1 MDVGWILRLSQ
12 VSSGELLFGCEARP
26 VVYFVRRFC
35 SAFALLP
42 FMLTV
47 PAFAGTNWTQPT
59 PEELKMTA
67 DPAAPGAGAVYLS
80 LDEMA
85 NDRFEENIVYA
96 RIKILS
102 QKGVEQFSDIAIP
115 YEARNEGIR
124 GVEART
130 IHSDG
135 TIVPFTGKPFQKEL
149 VKAGGMRLMEKAF
162 SMPDVQVG
170 SILEYR
176 YTLSYQGV
184 NPPKWYLQQ
193 PVFVHHAHY
202 HYLPSE
208 GAQFLATNNLPP
220 GVQVVDQH
228 SMGWDVALDNIPP
241 QVEEDDAPPLRSL
254 GYYVLFYYAF
264 GEDVHTPEQYWQQA
278 GLTWSTDA
286 DGYMSVGKLRSVVA
300 GIVAPGD
307 TDEQKLRKI
316 YAAVMTLENTNFT
329 REHSDAENKADKL
342 KTAKAIDIWN
352 AKRGDA
358 DEITLLFVAM
368 ARAAG
373 LKAYAMMVTDRD
385 KNMFLLGETD
395 WRQLDDAIAIVN
407 VGGKEKY
414 FDPGERYCEFGE
426 LEWKHSWTTGVR
438 QVEKGPVQIAMT
450 PAPNFGDTKTVRHA
464 DLTLDAEGQAQGTVR
479 IAMTGAAALKWRQ
492 EALQADAAQ
501 TEKDFSDEVRGT
513 LPGGMTVTMKGFA
526 ALADSTQPLE
536 AKLEVSG
543 PVGTKTGKRLLLP
556 GTFFEAQ
563 SKGRYSSATRENP
576 VYLHYSYSVQ
586 DQVTIHMPADA
597 KVELLP
603 KSQVI
608 PFLPYA
614 RFAGTYG
621 VDGATYEYGRAEEV
635 GGIVYDTKQY
645 AALRNFFQS
654 MNTQDQAQLVLDM
667 GTAAGAGGAAK

>member
-1 MDVGWILRLSQ
+1 
-12 VSSGELLFGCEARP
+12 
-26 VVYFVRRFC
+26 
-35 SAFALLP
+35 
-42 FMLTV
+42 
-47 PAFAGTNWTQPT
+47 
-59 PEELKMTA
+59 MTA
-67 DPAAPGAGAVYLS
+67 DPAAPGAAAVYLS
-80 LDEMA
+80 LDVSS
-85 NDRFEENIVYA
+85 NDRFQEAIFYA

-102 QKGVEQFSDIAIP
+102 QKGIEEFSDIAIP
-115 YEARNEGIR
+115 YEERNEGIR
-124 GVEART
+124 SVEGRT

-135 TIVPFTGKPFQKEL
+135 SIVPFTGKPFKKEL

-176 YTLSYQGV
+176 YTLSYEGV
-184 NPPKWYLQQ
+184 NPPKWYVQQ
-193 PVFVHHAHY
+193 PVFVHRAHY
-202 HYLPSE
+202 HFLPAEGGQLLATSYLPN
-208 GAQFLATNNLPP
+208 GAQVA
-220 GVQVVDQH
+220 DQH
-228 SMGWDVALDNIPP
+228 SMGWDLVLNNIPP
-241 QVEEDDAPPLRSL
+241 QEDEEDAPPLRSL
-254 GYYVLFYYAF
+254 GYHVLFYYQP
-264 GEDVHTPEQYWQQA
+264 GEDVHTPEQYWLQA
-278 GLTWSTDA
+278 GLMWSMDA
-286 DGYMSVGKLRSVVA
+286 DGFMSPGKLRNVVA

-329 REHSDAENKADKL
+329 REHSEAENRANKL
-342 KTAKAIDIWN
+342 KTGKAVDIWN
-352 AKRGDA
+352 AKRGEA

-385 KNMFLLGETD
+385 KNVFLVGEAD

-426 LEWKHSWTTGVR
+426 LGWKHTMTTGVR
-438 QVEKGPVQIAMT
+438 QIDKGVQIAST
-450 PAPNFGDTKTVRHA
+450 PPPTFSDTKTVRHA
-464 DLTLDAEGQAQGTVR
+464 DLTLDADGQAQGTVR

-492 EALQADAAQ
+492 EALLTDAQQ
-501 TEKDFSDEVRGT
+501 TEKEFSDEVRGE
-513 LPGGMTVTMKGFA
+513 LPEGMTVTMKGFT
-526 ALADSTQPLE
+526 ALTDQTQPLE

-543 PVGTKTGKRLLLP
+543 PMGTKTGKRLLLP

-563 SKGRYSSATRENP
+563 SKGRYSSATRENS

-586 DQVTIHMPADA
+586 DQVTLHMPADA
-597 KVELLP
+597 KVELQP

-621 VDGATYEYGRAEEV
+621 VDGSNYEYGRAEEV
-635 GGIVYDTKQY
+635 GGIAYETKQY
-645 AALRNFFQS
+645 PALRNFFQS
-654 MNTQDQAQLVLDM
+654 VNTQDQARLVLIM
-667 GTAAGAGGAAK
+667 APAGGSASTGKSE